1 MSVDQRASDVDDL
14 SETIMKWR
22 FQPCNSGDRGWENV
36 RDPWSEKQEVI
47 GVIQGIAKDQC
58 ESMRSVWY
66 QTWLLINALSIK
78 KGKSLFS
85 SVQWLQKILKMWS
98 MRKKITDSE
107 RFCKECDVTDPLC
120 DGRCVPLWFRNNSA
134 SHTQS
139 YRALKMHK
147 LVFFPLIQTCRIS
160 WSLPSWYKKQLS
172 LLTHSKFKALK
183 CHFFCPFIP
192 QFSGIIFSLI

>member
-1 MSVDQRASDVDDL
+1 MIWVKRL
-14 SETIMKWR
+14 WFMKWR

-47 GVIQGIAKDQC
+47 GLIQGIAKEQC

-66 QTWLLINALSIK
+66 QTWLLINALLIK

-98 MRKKITDSE
+98 KRKKITDSE
-107 RFCKECDVTDPLC
+107 RFCKECDATDPLC

-139 YRALKMHK
+139 YRCTNLSFSLSFKRA
-147 LVFFPLIQTCRIS
+147 VFHEASHHGTKTIITAYSFQVQGPEMS
-160 WSLPSWYKKQLS
+160 
-172 LLTHSKFKALK
+172 F
-183 CHFFCPFIP
+183 FFCPFIP